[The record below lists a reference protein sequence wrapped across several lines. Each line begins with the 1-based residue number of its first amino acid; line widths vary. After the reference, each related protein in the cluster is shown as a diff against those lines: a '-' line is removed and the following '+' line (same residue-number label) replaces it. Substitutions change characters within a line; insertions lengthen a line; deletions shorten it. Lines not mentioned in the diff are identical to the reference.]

1 MNFKFG
7 AIALALAAPAAF
19 AQSSVTVYGV
29 VDAYGE
35 YLHGASTDV
44 RVQSGGL
51 NGSRIGFKGTEDLGS
66 GYYVDFALE
75 GGLNLDTGSSA
86 QGGALFGRQAFGA
99 LRSTEFG
106 TISAGR
112 QYSTLYTIT
121 DQFSVFSN
129 TPAGASTAIIGGFA
143 GGYEPVQ
150 GSSATATTV
159 SNATGAGLNGSPAR
173 VNNSVRYTTPSF
185 SGFTASGLYGAGEIT
200 GQTTKTRL
208 YDLSARY
215 TGYGLDAVVSFVN
228 DKAQGAAL
236 ATSADVNIIT
246 VAAKYTIDVAHI
258 EAGYLHGDD
267 KRNIAVKQSGQGFW
281 VGADYRIGASLLKA
295 QYVHNKL
302 DNTGAGYAIV
312 SGNTAKTNAYG
323 LGYQY
328 DLSKRTSVYTSAT
341 RMQNKG
347 VARFDTSIPAGLTAA
362 GDLSINQYV
371 LGIRHSF

>member
-19 AQSSVTVYGV
+19 AQSSVTIYGV

-44 RVQSGGL
+44 RVQS
-51 NGSRIGFKGTEDLGS
+51 
-66 GYYVDFALE
+66 

-121 DQFSVFSN
+121 DQFSAFSN

-143 GGYEPVQ
+143 GGYEPIQ
-150 GSSATATTV
+150 GSANVTTLT
-159 SNATGAGLNGSPAR
+159 NATGSEVNGSPAR

-185 SGFTASGLYGAGEIT
+185 SGFTASGLYGAGEVT

-281 VGADYRIGASLLKA
+281 VGGDYRIGASLLKA
-295 QYVHNKL
+295 QYVYNKL

-328 DLSKRTSVYTSAT
+328 DFSKRTSLYTSAT

-371 LGIRHSF
+371 LGLRHSF